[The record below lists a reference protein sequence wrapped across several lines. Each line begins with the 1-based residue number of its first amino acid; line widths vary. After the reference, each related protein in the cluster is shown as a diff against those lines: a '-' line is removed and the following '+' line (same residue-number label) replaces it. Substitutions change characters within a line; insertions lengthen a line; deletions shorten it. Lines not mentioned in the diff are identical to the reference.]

1 MFEWDE
7 KKNECNI
14 QKHGIDFKYILSI
27 FDDKHQTII
36 IDNRKDYGEIR
47 EIIFGIVETQQKYI
61 FCVVFTRS
69 LKAIRIIS
77 ARVASKEETSLYYA
91 NY

>member
-7 KKNECNI
+7 EKNRRNI

-27 FDDKHQTII
+27 FNDEHQTII
-36 IDNRKDYGEIR
+36 IDYRKDYGETR
-47 EIIFGIVETQQKYI
+47 EIILGIVETQQKYV
-61 FCVVFTRS
+61 FCVVFTRR

>member
-7 KKNECNI
+7 IKNNRNI

-27 FDDKHQTII
+27 FDDEHQTII
-36 IDNRKDYGEIR
+36 IDNRKDYGETR
-47 EIIFGIVETQQKYI
+47 EIILGTVETQQKYI
-61 FCVVFTRS
+61 FCVVFTRR